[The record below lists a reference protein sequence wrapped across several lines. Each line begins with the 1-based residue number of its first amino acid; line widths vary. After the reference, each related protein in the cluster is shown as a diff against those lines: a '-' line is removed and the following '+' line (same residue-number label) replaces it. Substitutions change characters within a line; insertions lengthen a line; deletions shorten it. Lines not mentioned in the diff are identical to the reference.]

1 MSQDAY
7 GSVLNVSRG
16 DHLFPIPDLPVG
28 RLVER
33 ASEVTAQLQ
42 SFSGTLQVTRRPLAV
57 GYDFMAD
64 GAREF
69 RDEIDLATGLTSQ
82 RNVTVSTN
90 GTPTTY
96 GLIYEGT
103 GDKWTADALRAAW
116 LDERHDI
123 TFLGAHFSDAAALA
137 ADGTTILR
145 SEDLDN
151 ASADLTNTLI
161 LGQGC
166 HLGYN
171 LVDPDGVPVVTQTL
185 DWAQAAGRRKVGALI
200 AGTGYQFG
208 AGPSTGDTGDILE
221 YGERLYL
228 NIAKQLRSG
237 APGSVTIGK
246 AFIEGKRDYLAVVGS
261 YLGGLHEKQL
271 AEATLFG
278 FPMLAV
284 NLAGAAPTAG
294 TVQPVTPDVNGDVS
308 ISFSGLRALQNHG
321 GFYSGPFGTLGVP
334 GLPVLPVDLADASS
348 TQVLRGVGFREGT
361 YTDTT
366 PFRPTISSPATEATA
381 SLTPAY
387 RSPVFAPTPV
397 QLGTVNY
404 LGALARGTTY
414 LVLTPAEY
422 ESASAASETGTLRTF
437 SNLKL
442 RLFYRTPAASSLA
455 QPPAFV
461 DVRATPDG
469 NGNALFEAFVVGD
482 QTVSIDQVWV
492 TYTNTR
498 SPFPRMWRSVDLARD
513 LSQPGYWKA
522 TKTLADLGVES
533 FDDVVFLAQAASGA
547 GSVGFATNG
556 GAYYRIAAP
565 TATVQTPK
573 LATDIAITA
582 APTSGAYRSKQTFTA
597 HLREHILG
605 AVQPLAGKN
614 VRFTLGS
621 QRLGAVTDANGDA
634 TISLILMQSP
644 GPYRIRAAFDEDA
657 TDLASAASAA
667 LTITKAPSTLTLG
680 TLNVIAGGRWSGIAT
695 LSIGSG
701 APTESQTVFFVAS
714 SGAGNFVTSTITGT
728 DGRATIPAWALP
740 VGSYSL
746 TAYFAKP
753 VLAGTTLLY
762 DATSQYYAGSQAT
775 GTLTVSAARVVYTG
789 DTTVFSGANI
799 NLRALVTAPAG
810 QSAANAKVRYVV
822 KRADGTTASSTAPVS
837 IGAGDW
843 LATITGGLPIGVY
856 TVHTYIAGTTYDGE
870 GPVATLAVKF
880 NLCLLYDPTKAVLR
894 GSTAP
899 IKFQL
904 CSATG
909 GDLSAPGI
917 VVHAVNVVK
926 ISPSISG
933 QLEDSGSANPDSDFR
948 YDPTLGTTGGYIY
961 NLSTKGLTTGTWKL
975 TFTVQDKAG
984 STSTQTYAT
993 NFQGK

>member
-1 MSQDAY
+1 
-7 GSVLNVSRG
+7 
-16 DHLFPIPDLPVG
+16 
-28 RLVER
+28 
-33 ASEVTAQLQ
+33 
-42 SFSGTLQVTRRPLAV
+42 
-57 GYDFMAD
+57 
-64 GAREF
+64 
-69 RDEIDLATGLTSQ
+69 
-82 RNVTVSTN
+82 
-90 GTPTTY
+90 
-96 GLIYEGT
+96 
-103 GDKWTADALRAAW
+103 
-116 LDERHDI
+116 
-123 TFLGAHFSDAAALA
+123 
-137 ADGTTILR
+137 
-145 SEDLDN
+145 
-151 ASADLTNTLI
+151 
-161 LGQGC
+161 
-166 HLGYN
+166 
-171 LVDPDGVPVVTQTL
+171 
-185 DWAQAAGRRKVGALI
+185 
-200 AGTGYQFG
+200 
-208 AGPSTGDTGDILE
+208 
-221 YGERLYL
+221 
-228 NIAKQLRSG
+228 
-237 APGSVTIGK
+237 
-246 AFIEGKRDYLAVVGS
+246 
-261 YLGGLHEKQL
+261 
-271 AEATLFG
+271 
-278 FPMLAV
+278 
-284 NLAGAAPTAG
+284 
-294 TVQPVTPDVNGDVS
+294 
-308 ISFSGLRALQNHG
+308 
-321 GFYSGPFGTLGVP
+321 
-334 GLPVLPVDLADASS
+334 
-348 TQVLRGVGFREGT
+348 
-361 YTDTT
+361 
-366 PFRPTISSPATEATA
+366 
-381 SLTPAY
+381 
-387 RSPVFAPTPV
+387 VFAPTPV

-422 ESASAASETGTLRTF
+422 QSASATSETGTLRTF

-442 RLFYRTPAASSLA
+442 RLFYRTPATSSLA

-492 TYTNTR
+492 TYTDTR
-498 SPFPRMWRSVDLARD
+498 SPFPRLWRSVDLARD

-573 LATDIAITA
+573 LATDIAITTP
-582 APTSGAYRSKQTFTA
+582 PTSGAYRSKQTFTA

-605 AVQPLAGKN
+605 AIRPLAGKN

-644 GPYRIRAAFDEDA
+644 GASPYRIRAAFDEDE

-667 LTITKAPSTLTLG
+667 FTITKAPSTLTLG
-680 TLNVIAGGRWSGIAT
+680 ALSVIAGGRWSGIAT

-714 SGAGNFVTSTITGT
+714 SAAGNFVTSTITGT
-728 DGRATIPAWALP
+728 DGSATIPGWALP
-740 VGSYSL
+740 AGSYSL

-753 VLAGTTLLY
+753 VLAGTTVLY

-789 DTTVFSGANI
+789 DTTAFSGANI

-810 QSAANAKVRYVV
+810 QSAASAKVRYVV

-843 LATITGGLPIGVY
+843 LATISGGLASGVY
-856 TVHTYIAGTTYDGE
+856 AVHTYIVGTTYDGE
-870 GPVATLAVKF
+870 GPVATLGVDI
-880 NLCLLYDPTKAVLR
+880 NLCLLYDPTKAVPR
-894 GSTAP
+894 GATSP
-899 IKFQL
+899 IKLQL

-909 GDLSAPGI
+909 SNLSAPGI
-917 VVHAVNVVK
+917 VLHALSVTK

-948 YDPTLGTTGGYIY
+948 YDPTLGTTGGYVY
-961 NLSTKGLTTGTWKL
+961 NLSTKSLSTGTWML
-975 TFTVQDKAG
+975 TFTVQVKAG
-984 STSTQTYAT
+984 SAITQTYTT
-993 NFQGK
+993 NFQVK